1 MPIPTIRYKCEY
13 CQKKVYASKY
23 RTLEHERKCFYNP
36 RTKSCGTCDKVGFDG
51 DYVMSCSITGK
62 RVFTHGVTITNC
74 KHWTEKTVQEED
86 F

>member
-1 MPIPTIRYKCEY
+1 MPIPVTRYKCEH

-23 RTLEHERKCFYNP
+23 RTLEHERECFYNP

-62 RVFTHGVTITNC
+62 RVFTPGVTITNC